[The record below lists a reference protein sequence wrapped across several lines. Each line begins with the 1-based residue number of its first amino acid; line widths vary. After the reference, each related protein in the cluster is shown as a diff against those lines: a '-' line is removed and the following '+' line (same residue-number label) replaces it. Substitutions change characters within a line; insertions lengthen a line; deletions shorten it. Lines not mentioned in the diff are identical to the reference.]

1 MSLIGSWQTTNNI
14 GRFCPLDV
22 IFIDMK
28 KEELRQLIREV
39 LNEADP
45 NWQAVSDLAKRHAD
59 MYSKNA
65 TPPGSVDRTEYMAFV
80 SGFVEGFQLAKSG
93 KKA

>member
-1 MSLIGSWQTTNNI
+1 M
-14 GRFCPLDV
+14 
-22 IFIDMK
+22 
-28 KEELRQLIREV
+28 IREI
-39 LNEADP
+39 LSEEGLDG
-45 NWQAVSDLAKRHAD
+45 QALTALAKRHAD
-59 MYSKNA
+59 LYSKNA